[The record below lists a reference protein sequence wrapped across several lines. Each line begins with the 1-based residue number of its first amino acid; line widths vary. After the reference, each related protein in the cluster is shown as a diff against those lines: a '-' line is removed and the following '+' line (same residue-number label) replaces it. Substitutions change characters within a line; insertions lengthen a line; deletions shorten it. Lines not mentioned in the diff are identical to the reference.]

1 MNNGRGDY
9 IEQWRHIEPL
19 IQVLIISTRE
29 YIVFIDKDGD
39 IDWETTQEY
48 DEKAP
53 KDVGYDLAKANLIR
67 NEAAVI
73 ETTPCGALTPD
84 TKLQFKR
91 LIGEAIACV
100 FDHDYDGAKGILG
113 SAAQF
118 IRARSEEISRFWYLS
133 ASFAAAALFL
143 VLGFSLWLLRSY
155 VSSLLTPLEMWL
167 ALASVAGAIGALLSV
182 IWRSGDL
189 KFNSSS
195 GRALHYLEA
204 SSRICA
210 GALSGFLV
218 ALAVNCEIILTAF
231 THNNN
236 LHGIMIL
243 AALAAGA
250 SERMAGSII
259 SKFDTAETKVTAKSY
274 KKDQPS

>member
-9 IEQWRHIEPL
+9 IEQWRHIEPQVL
-19 IQVLIISTRE
+19 VLIISTRE
-29 YIVFIDKDGD
+29 YIIFIDKDGD
-39 IDWETTQEY
+39 VDWETTREY

-53 KDVGYDLAKANLIR
+53 KDAQYDLAKANAVR

-73 ETTPCGALTPD
+73 ETTPCDALTGGA
-84 TKLQFKR
+84 KLQFKR
-91 LIGEAIACV
+91 LIGEAMACV
-100 FDHDYDGAKGILG
+100 FDHDYEGAKAILA

-118 IRARSEEISRFWYLS
+118 IRARSEETSRFWYLS
-133 ASFAAAALFL
+133 ASFLVAAVFLALGL
-143 VLGFSLWLLRSY
+143 LLWLLRLH
-155 VSSLLTPLEMWL
+155 VSLLLTPLGMWL
-167 ALASVAGAIGALLSV
+167 AMASVAGAIGALLSV

-231 THNNN
+231 THNDN

-259 SKFDTAETKVTAKSY
+259 SKFDNAEPKTTAKNF
-274 KKDQPS
+274 KKDRAS